1 MYKTSIQD
9 LKKQLADIKGLTV
22 GDDVVHVHSQLVK
35 AATSALEKFEKNLT
49 IASFI

>member
-1 MYKTSIQD
+1 MYKTAISD
-9 LKKQLADIKGLTV
+9 LKKQLADIKGLVV

-35 AATSALEKFEKNLT
+35 AATSALDKFEKNLT